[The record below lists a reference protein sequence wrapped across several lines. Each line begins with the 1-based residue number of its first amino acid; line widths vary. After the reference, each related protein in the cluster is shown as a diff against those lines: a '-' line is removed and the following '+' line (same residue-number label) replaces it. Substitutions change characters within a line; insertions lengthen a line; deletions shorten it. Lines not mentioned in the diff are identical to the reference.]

1 MLFNLLV
8 FEETKTFF
16 DENIHN
22 NSSYINLIKF
32 ESNICITNS
41 SRFTNIYFLFEFQS
55 KQHTWKILWTTYVL
69 ENCERQQTLNG
80 DAVWGVTFNLTPLLV
95 SISVYPIVTNIFDY
109 TILIVSISYKFRKKH
124 INQPQKNIIIS
135 ISKKFRIKAGL
146 QSKQPDLM
154 SLRSI
159 WTNFNSTY
167 SNLLYSTI
175 IFYFFSK
182 SQSWLCLS
190 GAGSYRSVCIFIL

>member
-109 TILIVSISYKFRKKH
+109 TILIVSISYKFRKNISTNHKKTLLFLF
-124 INQPQKNIIIS
+124 QKS
-135 ISKKFRIKAGL
+135 LGSKLACN
-146 QSKQPDLM
+146 P
-154 SLRSI
+154 
-159 WTNFNSTY
+159 NSQ
-167 SNLLYSTI
+167 I
-175 IFYFFSK
+175 
-182 SQSWLCLS
+182 
-190 GAGSYRSVCIFIL
+190 